1 MRTVYP
7 GIQQRE
13 WEDVS
18 EGELIPRIES
28 EITLKRV
35 IMDAAATWDYF
46 PGHHNVD
53 YARQQGQK
61 TIYINT
67 MMFQGLIDKVITDWA
82 GPETWLVRRK
92 MTMQRSIYAGDTMY
106 GEGRVV
112 RRYIDDQGRHLV
124 DVEVTIGNQDG
135 VVCPATATIMLPSR
149 GG

>member
-1 MRTVYP
+1 MRNVYP

-13 WEDVS
+13 WEDVT
-18 EGELIPRIES
+18 EGEPIPRIES

-46 PGHHNVD
+46 PGHHNVE